1 MGDADDVTWMYIMLD
16 ITADRKAITSEG
28 ERQMTNC
35 IKRLLSDEEG
45 LTTVEYALLLALLVV
60 AAITVWTT
68 FGATI
73 RNKVAASG
81 NAINGLS

>member
-1 MGDADDVTWMYIMLD
+1 MA
-16 ITADRKAITSEG
+16 K
-28 ERQMTNC
+28 C
-35 IKRLLSDEEG
+35 IKRLLSDEDG

-73 RNKVAASG
+73 RNKVASSG
-81 NAINGLS
+81 NSINGIS